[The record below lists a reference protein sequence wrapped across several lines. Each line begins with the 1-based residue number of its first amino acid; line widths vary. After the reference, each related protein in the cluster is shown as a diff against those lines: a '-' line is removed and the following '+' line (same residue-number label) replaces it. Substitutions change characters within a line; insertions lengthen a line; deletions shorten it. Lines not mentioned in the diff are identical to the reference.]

1 MSTVLVTGGTGFI
14 GSRLVKRLLA
24 AGRHVRVMAVANDPL
39 LANLAGVD
47 CEVMTGDITRPET
60 LAGPLAG
67 VDAVLHLAAVLYAED
82 AELFRRVNLEGTAR
96 LVEAAVTA
104 GVGHFVYV
112 SAAAAGYRVRTTY
125 GETKH
130 LAEQLM
136 RAPRGR
142 TNFTIVRP
150 TLVFGPG
157 GGGQEL
163 VLYVE
168 RVRRARG
175 IVPIVGRGNAMKR
188 WVHVDDLVE
197 GLALVVD
204 RPIAYGKTYN
214 FGGADAHTMR
224 AYTEMICRRL
234 DIAKP
239 VVSVPLWLCWGL
251 AGLMRL
257 VQRRAL
263 LKRDTIVGVTMDA
276 AFDIEPARREI
287 GYAPVAF
294 EEWLFTRT
302 AGDPLW
308 EPQGRAKPH
317 PHAGAGF
324 GLH

>member
-1 MSTVLVTGGTGFI
+1 MSTVLVTGGTGFV

-24 AGRHVRVMAVANDPL
+24 AGRHVRVIAVANDPL
-39 LANLAGVD
+39 LANLAGAN

-67 VDAVLHLAAVLYAED
+67 VDAVVHLAAVLYAD
-82 AELFRRVNLEGTAR
+82 NPTLFRTINLEGTSL

-104 GVGHFVYV
+104 GVEHFVYV

-163 VLYVE
+163 VMYVE
-168 RVRRARG
+168 RLRRTRG
-175 IVPIVGRGNAMKR
+175 FVPIVGRGGAMKR
-188 WVHVDDLVE
+188 WVHIDDLVE
-197 GLALVVD
+197 GLALVVG

-224 AYTEMICRRL
+224 AYTEMICRHL
-234 DIAKP
+234 GTAKP
-239 VVSVPLWLCWGL
+239 VVPVPLWLCWVL
-251 AGLMRL
+251 AGLLRL
-257 VQRRAL
+257 VQRRPL
-263 LKRDTIVGVTMDA
+263 LKRDTIIGVTMDA

-294 EEWLFTRT
+294 EEWLLTRT
-302 AGDPLW
+302 AGDPFW
-308 EPQGRAKPH
+308 EA
-317 PHAGAGF
+317 
-324 GLH
+324 